1 MVSLTDNALYIF
13 FHRSQERSIFEVGFF
28 TNKVFCVAVFLSV
41 VGQLMVIYFPPLQ
54 YIFQTEPLAL
64 SDLLFLVALSSSV
77 FIASEV
83 RKAYFNRNNHKK
95 RNPVIDL
102 SHQPSSF
109 TSLKKKG
116 SQHMV

>member
-1 MVSLTDNALYIF
+1 M
-13 FHRSQERSIFEVGFF
+13 GFF

-64 SDLLFLVALSSSV
+64 SDLIFLVALSSSV

-83 RKAYFNRNNHKK
+83 RKAYFNRNNQKI

-102 SHQPSSF
+102 SQPSSF

-116 SQHMV
+116 LQHMV